1 MGHSSC
7 PKCGAA
13 ASGIKTCASCGSVS
27 VHGFS
32 LVLCLLFSPS
42 SRGPIS

>member
-13 ASGIKTCASCGSVS
+13 ASGIKTCASCGSTCPV
-27 VHGFS
+27 
-32 LVLCLLFSPS
+32 
-42 SRGPIS
+42 